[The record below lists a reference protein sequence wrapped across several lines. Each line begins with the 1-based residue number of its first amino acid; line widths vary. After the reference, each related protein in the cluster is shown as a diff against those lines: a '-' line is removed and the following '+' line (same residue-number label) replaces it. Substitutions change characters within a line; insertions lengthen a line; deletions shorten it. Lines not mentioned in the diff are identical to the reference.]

1 MGPSHI
7 SSVKHTVEGVANLCY
22 LCLCTQLDSHDIQY
36 PISTNNEIK
45 RESGF
50 SLEYI
55 CGSESKKDNC
65 RERLAFKVQE
75 DLCSIINFFGSVVF
89 LYIFLVY
96 PRIINTGKKVMG
108 RSVCY

>member
-50 SLEYI
+50 SLEYS